1 MGDMSNRIA
10 WPAWTILTLLLHLTQ
25 PAAAQFACP
34 AEQRPISI
42 GPAYFDAVDGGRA
55 FGAEGS
61 AGLCRADYD
70 TRPRFPRAL
79 YAGFEADGSVPFA
92 KLTLPQNLRTS
103 GWIGYTVSLTERTQD
118 TGGNLD
124 EAPSAFAFN
133 YGVLGLGGR
142 LQYESSTDFGEQAV
156 AGGLELR
163 WVNPNW
169 ILAPSTVL
177 TLSAV
182 RPLTSDVR
190 DALDA
195 ESDVH
200 GRLGIQAY
208 WLAPIGSMFEAEIDG
223 RYFIGFGMDELVEAA
238 GLDQGAFLS
247 GRLAL
252 VLRQAV
258 GPIQLDK
265 LFVGYDHGRQPTD
278 AAERKAWTIGARL
291 SAR

>member
-1 MGDMSNRIA
+1 MICRTA
-10 WPAWTILTLLLHLTQ
+10 RPAWAILALLLYISQ
-25 PAAAQFACP
+25 PAAAQFGCP
-34 AEQRPISI
+34 ADQRPISI

-55 FGAEGS
+55 LGAVGS
-61 AGLCRADYD
+61 ASLCRADYD

-92 KLTLPQNLRTS
+92 RLTLPQNLRAS
-103 GWIGYTVSLTERTQD
+103 GWIGYTVSLTERTED
-118 TGGNLD
+118 TGGDLD
-124 EAPSAFAFN
+124 EAASAFAFN
-133 YGVLGLGGR
+133 YGVLGVGGR
-142 LQYESSTDFGEQAV
+142 LQYESSTDFGEQAL

-182 RPLTSDVR
+182 RPLASDVR

-195 ESDVH
+195 DSDIH
-200 GRLGIQAY
+200 GRLAIQAY
-208 WLAPIGSMFEAEIDG
+208 WLAPIGSWFEAEIDG
-223 RYFIGFGMDELVEAA
+223 RYFIGFGMDELVEAV

-247 GRLAL
+247 GALAL
-252 VLRQAV
+252 MLRQAV

-265 LFVGYDHGRQPTD
+265 LFVGYSHGRQPTD
-278 AAERKAWTIGARL
+278 PAERKAWTIGARL

>member
-1 MGDMSNRIA
+1 MTYRIA
-10 WPAWTILTLLLHLTQ
+10 WPALVILTLLVHISQ
-25 PAAAQFACP
+25 PAAAQFGCP

-55 FGAEGS
+55 LGAVGS

-92 KLTLPQNLRTS
+92 RLTLPQNLRAS
-103 GWIGYTVSLTERTQD
+103 GWVGYTVSLTERTQD
-118 TGGNLD
+118 TGGELD
-124 EAPSAFAFN
+124 AEPGAFAFN
-133 YGVLGLGGR
+133 YGVLGVGGR
-142 LQYESSTDFGEQAV
+142 LQYESSTDFGEQAL

-169 ILAPSTVL
+169 ILAPSTVV
-177 TLSAV
+177 TFSAV
-182 RPLTSDVR
+182 RPLASDVR

-195 ESDVH
+195 DSEIH

-208 WLAPIGSMFEAEIDG
+208 WLAPIGSWLEAEIDG
-223 RYFIGFGMDELVEAA
+223 RYFIGFGMDGLVEAA

-247 GRLAL
+247 GAMAV

-258 GPIQLDK
+258 GPVRLDK
-265 LFVGYDHGRQPTD
+265 LFVGYSHGRQPTD
-278 AAERKAWTIGARL
+278 AAERKAWTVGARL